1 MDTKIRP
8 VYMLSPGEWHGSPLQ
23 YSYLPNIMDGGLL
36 DCSPCGC
43 KGSGT
48 TEVTECVYCLQKTDI
63 RLRDTY
69 RLKLRGQK
77 KVFQANKN
85 QKKDGLAILIPVKT
99 DIKIKTIARD
109 KEGHYIMIE
118 ELIQKEDI
126 TFANAYAPNRGA
138 Y

>member
-1 MDTKIRP
+1 MPQGRQRQQTILAEEIDT
-8 VYMLSPGEWHGSPLQ
+8 
-23 YSYLPNIMDGGLL
+23 N
-36 DCSPCGC
+36 
-43 KGSGT
+43 
-48 TEVTECVYCLQKTDI
+48 
-63 RLRDTY
+63 
-69 RLKLRGQK
+69 
-77 KVFQANKN
+77 NKN